1 MKIISFYIS
10 HTLISAIEEII
21 LETGYRCIFYSK
33 FHYELDYIKWYWGAA
48 KRYMRENCDYSWSD
62 LQHTVPVALESVNII
77 MIRWF
82 TRKAWRYVDL
92 YKKGITG
99 KLAEYAAKKYKSHRC
114 IPNYVLAE
122 LNKIKLIC
130 NKARTKLCDAIIY
143 HVITT

>member
-1 MKIISFYIS
+1 MMSFYIS

-33 FHYELDYIKWYWGAA
+33 FHCELNYIEWYWGAA

-62 LQHTVPVALESVNII
+62 LQHTVPAALESVNII
-77 MIRWF
+77 TIRWF

-99 KLAEYAAKKYKSHRC
+99 KLAEYA
-114 IPNYVLAE
+114 NYVLAE

-130 NKARTKLCDAIIY
+130 NKACTKLCDAIIY